1 MHFGTH
7 GSLEFTPQKQ
17 VALSANDWGEA
28 LIAPYPHFYYYTI
41 GNIGESMM
49 AKRRSYG
56 SLISYITPPFDESKT
71 RHIFTDL
78 QQAIEKYYELKEPAA
93 KDTQSLA
100 VKKLAVGLGIHRE
113 LRLDSIL
120 TKPYTAKDVERIDNF
135 AEEIA
140 SEKVNGQLYVTGVPY
155 TPAKTTSTVLAM
167 TADPIAYAKAR
178 LDRLRAA
185 QPIDNTSNKHRFYK
199 EYLQPAQQLVRGILA
214 SGSVSEATVLSYGGI
229 TKEQLERIHALA
241 APKKPMGMKAAMA
254 AAKGDSSKSGGKPTR
269 LDQIRGGSLKDKPRW
284 SSWRSS

>member
-1 MHFGTH
+1 MSMLTSGLVHVFGADALMHFGTH

-71 RHIFTDL
+71 RHTFTDL

-93 KDTQSLA
+93 KDAQSLA
-100 VKKLAVGLGIHRE
+100 VKKLTVGLGIHRE

-120 TKPYTAKDVERIDNF
+120 TKA
-135 AEEIA
+135 
-140 SEKVNGQLYVTGVPY
+140 LYG
-155 TPAKTTSTVLAM
+155 
-167 TADPIAYAKAR
+167 
-178 LDRLRAA
+178 
-185 QPIDNTSNKHRFYK
+185 
-199 EYLQPAQQLVRGILA
+199 
-214 SGSVSEATVLSYGGI
+214 
-229 TKEQLERIHALA
+229 
-241 APKKPMGMKAAMA
+241 
-254 AAKGDSSKSGGKPTR
+254 
-269 LDQIRGGSLKDKPRW
+269 
-284 SSWRSS
+284 